1 VEPPSARLEDA
12 KTTINQPIERPAMSE
27 YETLR
32 TKKVGAV
39 LTISLHRPKANAFSL
54 QMLTELKKAFKSEA
68 SDDSIRCVVLTGS
81 GRIFSAGQDV
91 SVLAEGIGTFS
102 LREHLENTYNR
113 LVMQMRGL
121 EKPILGAINGP
132 VAGAAMGI
140 ALATDLRIAAESAR
154 FVFAFTGIGLTGDAG
169 LSLTLPLLIGFAR
182 ATEMAFT
189 NQPLSAQ
196 KALEYGL
203 VNRVVPDEALQAETS
218 EWAASL
224 AEGPT
229 RAMALS
235 KRAFNR
241 SLLSGLSEALTYEA
255 YLQQVAY
262 RTEDH
267 AEGVAAF
274 LEKRPAKFV
283 GH

>member
-1 VEPPSARLEDA
+1 
-12 KTTINQPIERPAMSE
+12 MSE
-27 YETLR
+27 YKTLL
-32 TKKVGAV
+32 TKKDGAV
-39 LTISLHRPKANAFSL
+39 LSISLHRPKANAFSL
-54 QMLTELKKAFKSEA
+54 QMLTELKKAFKDEA

-91 SVLAEGIGTFS
+91 AVLAEGIGTIP

-113 LVMQMRGL
+113 IVKQMRNL

-154 FVFAFTGIGLTGDAG
+154 FVFAFTGIGLTADSG
-169 LSLTLPLLIGFAR
+169 LSLTLPLLIGLGR
-182 ATEMAFT
+182 AMEMTFT

-203 VNRVVPDEALQAETS
+203 VNRVVPDESFQAETA

-241 SLLSGLSEALTYEA
+241 AMLPHLSEALTYEA
-255 YLQQVAY
+255 YLQQVAC

-267 AEGVAAF
+267 AEGVTAF
-274 LEKRPAKFV
+274 LEKRAAKFS
-283 GH
+283 GR

>member
-1 VEPPSARLEDA
+1 
-12 KTTINQPIERPAMSE
+12 MSE
-27 YETLR
+27 YETLL
-32 TKKVGAV
+32 TEKDGAV

-54 QMLTELKKAFKSEA
+54 QMLTELKKAFRGAA
-68 SDDSIRCVVLTGS
+68 SDNAVRCVVLTGS
-81 GRIFSAGQDV
+81 GKIFSAGQDV
-91 SVLAEGIGTFS
+91 SVLAEGIGTIP

-113 LVMQMRGL
+113 IVKQMRGL

-154 FVFAFTGIGLTGDAG
+154 FVFGFTGIGLTADSG
-169 LSLTLPLLIGFAR
+169 LSLTLPSLIGLGR
-182 ATEMAFT
+182 AMEMAFT
-189 NQPLSAQ
+189 EQPLSAHQ
-196 KALEYGL
+196 ALEYGL
-203 VNRVVPDEALQAETS
+203 VNRIVPDETFAEETAA
-218 EWAASL
+218 WAVSL

-241 SLLSGLSEALTYEA
+241 AMLSNINETLTYEA
-255 YLQQVAY
+255 YLQQVAC

-274 LEKRPAKFV
+274 LEKRPPKFV
-283 GH
+283 GR

>member
-1 VEPPSARLEDA
+1 
-12 KTTINQPIERPAMSE
+12 MSE
-27 YETLR
+27 YENLVI
-32 TKKVGAV
+32 KKVDAV

-54 QMLTELKKAFKSEA
+54 QMLMELQQAFKEA
-68 SDDSIRCVVLTGS
+68 AADGSIRCIVLTGK
-81 GRIFSAGQDV
+81 GRMFSAGQDV
-91 SVLAEGIGTFS
+91 SVLAEGIGTIP
-102 LREHLENTYNR
+102 LRQHIEDTYNR

-132 VAGAAMGI
+132 VAGAAMGL

-154 FVFAFTGIGLTGDAG
+154 FVFAFTGIGLTADSG
-169 LSLTLPLLIGFAR
+169 LSLTLPLLIGLGR

-196 KALEYGL
+196 RALEYGL
-203 VNRVVPDEALQAETS
+203 VNRVVPDAALAKEAAQ
-218 EWAASL
+218 WAASL

-229 RAMALS
+229 RSLALS
-235 KRAFNR
+235 KRAFNHA
-241 SLLSGLSEALTYEA
+241 LLPRLSEALSYEA
-255 YLQQVAY
+255 RLQQIAC

-274 LEKRPAKFV
+274 MEKRPSKFM
-283 GH
+283 GR